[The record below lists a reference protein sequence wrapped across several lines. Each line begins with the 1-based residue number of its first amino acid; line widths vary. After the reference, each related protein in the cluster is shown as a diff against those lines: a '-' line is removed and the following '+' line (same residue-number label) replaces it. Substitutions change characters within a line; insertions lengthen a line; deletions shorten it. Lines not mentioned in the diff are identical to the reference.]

1 MLSTAADPDGLP
13 PSQVNQGGLKDFV
26 DVRAE
31 SQLADVSHTPN
42 EQIGFGPRHTPSR
55 VRHNADD
62 PLPLARGEGEP
73 DFPWYD
79 DANPGTRVVH
89 LVYGGEDM
97 AWTETQL
104 SAIIR
109 STGENATII
118 EEEHGVELSARD
130 INNARA
136 SQDRTAST
144 HRRHRKWSF
153 DDLSVSALVDVNTG
167 VNTGLA
173 TQVQAPTPDISIR
186 INRE

>member
-1 MLSTAADPDGLP
+1 MLSTAADPDGFP

-26 DVRAE
+26 DIRAE
-31 SQLADVSHTPN
+31 SQLADISHTPN
-42 EQIGFGPRHTPSR
+42 EQMGFGPRHTPSR
-55 VRHNADD
+55 VCLNADD
-62 PLPLARGEGEP
+62 PFPPARGEGEP
-73 DFPWYD
+73 DFPWHS

-89 LVYGGEDM
+89 FVHGREDT

-104 SAIIR
+104 SAIVR
-109 STGENATII
+109 STGENSTII
-118 EEEHGVELSARD
+118 EEEYGVELSARD

-153 DDLSVSALVDVNTG
+153 DDLSVSAHVDVNTG